1 MVDFHRSL
9 RTLDRADALQQ
20 AQVTMMRTEDDRHP
34 YYWASFILIGG
45 R

>member
-9 RTLDRADALQQ
+9 RTLDRAAALQQ

-45 R
+45 